1 MRNPADVSATDPDQ
15 LLLLLPPSVREWVPA
30 GDLAHFIGDVVDEL
44 DLSAIESVYEEVEVP
59 RAIRRVA
66 PDALAAVPATLA
78 RLYRLEIDAAVRS
91 SAAALAE
98 PYLRTLDAIHVATA
112 AGIGADLQ
120 AFVSYD
126 ELLLQTAGKL
136 GLPVGS
142 PGA

>member
-1 MRNPADVSATDPDQ
+1 MIYLDSAALVKLVRLEHFTPE
-15 LLLLLPPSVREWVPA
+15 LVEWLNARPGVPLVCSV
-30 GDLAHFIGDVVDEL
+30 LA
-44 DLSAIESVYEEVEVP
+44 EVEVP
-59 RAIRRVA
+59 QAIRRVA
-66 PDALAAVPATLA
+66 PDALTAVPATLA

-98 PYLRTLDAIHVATA
+98 PNLRTLDAIHVATA

-126 ELLLQTAGKL
+126 ERLLQTAGKL
-136 GLPVGS
+136 GLPVVS

>member
-1 MRNPADVSATDPDQ
+1 MIYLDSTALVKLVRLEHATPE
-15 LLLLLPPSVREWVPA
+15 LVEWLKARPGVPLVCSV
-30 GDLAHFIGDVVDEL
+30 LA
-44 DLSAIESVYEEVEVP
+44 EVEVP

-66 PDALAAVPATLA
+66 PDALAAVPAKLA

-98 PYLRTLDAIHVATA
+98 PNLRPLDAIHVATA

-120 AFVSYD
+120 AFASYD
-126 ELLLQTAGKL
+126 ERLLQTAGKL
-136 GLPVGS
+136 GLPVVS